1 MHSGKDYPTRVL
13 PEYAK
18 LGKGNVPNICLA
30 GPSPKCMLG
39 RSI

>member
-1 MHSGKDYPTRVL
+1 MQSDKDYPTRVL
-13 PEYAK
+13 PECAK
-18 LGKGNVPNICLA
+18 HGKGNVQNICLT